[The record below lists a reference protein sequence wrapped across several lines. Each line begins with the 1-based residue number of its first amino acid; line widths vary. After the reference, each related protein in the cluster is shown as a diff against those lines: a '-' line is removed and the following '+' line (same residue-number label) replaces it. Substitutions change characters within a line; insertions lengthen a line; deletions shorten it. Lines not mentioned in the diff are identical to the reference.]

1 MSTDNTDYKVVQG
14 LIDFSTGLEGDLNL
28 LSREELHA
36 RLEANG
42 IDHAK
47 LASTVRNRL
56 ERIQNRILAD
66 HSAEVADAKM
76 SVDLF
81 AGPPLSMAARTTE
94 QAAEAD
100 LEVLK
105 RLSQPDNDAD
115 AEN

>member
-14 LIDFSTGLEGDLNL
+14 LIDFSAGLEGDLNSL
-28 LSREELHA
+28 ARDEIVA

-42 IDHAK
+42 IDPAQ
-47 LASTVRNRL
+47 LASIVRNRL

-66 HSAEVADAKM
+66 HSAEVADAKKP
-76 SVDLF
+76 VELF
-81 AGPPLSMAARTTE
+81 AASTLSVAARTTE

-105 RLSQPDNDAD
+105 RLSQPDTDAD